1 MNSAKKNDAA
11 PRGAFSSN
19 LVGIAG
25 GRLGGGERLFLMAGP
40 CVVESREVMFRTA
53 GELAELA
60 AKLGVTLVFKASY
73 LKANRSSASSPRG
86 PGLEAGLELLAL
98 TGEKFSLP
106 LCTDIHESA
115 QASLAAEVVDI
126 LQIPAF
132 LSRQSE
138 LIEAAAAT
146 GKLVNIKKGQ
156 FMSAAQA
163 CQAADKALAA
173 GAGGGVL
180 LTERGTFFG
189 YGDLVVDFRSLRGMR
204 ASGCPLVFDA
214 THSVQR
220 PGGAGA
226 VSGGSR
232 ADVPL
237 LSRAAVAAGV
247 DGLFLE
253 VHPSPAN
260 SLSDP
265 HSSLSIEQAKLLI
278 PQLVELGDYVR
289 AKVQPAGIE

>member
-11 PRGAFSSN
+11 PPGPFSSN

-60 AKLGVTLVFKASY
+60 GKLGVTLVFKASY

-98 TGEKFSLP
+98 TGEEFSLP
-106 LCTDIHESA
+106 LCTDIHESS

-146 GKLVNIKKGQ
+146 GKVVNIKKGQ
-156 FMSAAQA
+156 FISAAQA

-173 GAGGGVL
+173 GGGGVL

-253 VHPSPAN
+253 VHPDPPS

-265 HSSLSIEQAKLLI
+265 HTSLSIEQAKELI